1 MRARRVWSE
10 WASII
15 GEYERSGGSHE
26 AFCSRRR
33 LNVGTF
39 RAWLYRLRKASPL
52 PEVALLPV
60 ELATSTAPLT
70 RALEPQATDMVVA
83 VAGVEVRFAVGAD
96 VQYVASLIGELRSR
110 C

>member
-15 GEYERSGGSHE
+15 GEYERSGESHE
-26 AFCSRRR
+26 AFCSGRG

-60 ELATSTAPLT
+60 ELAKSAAPLT
-70 RALEPQATDMVVA
+70 RALAPQATDVIVA
-83 VAGVEVRFAVGAD
+83 LGVVEVRFAVGTD
-96 VQYVASLIGELRSR
+96 VQYVGALVGKLRSR